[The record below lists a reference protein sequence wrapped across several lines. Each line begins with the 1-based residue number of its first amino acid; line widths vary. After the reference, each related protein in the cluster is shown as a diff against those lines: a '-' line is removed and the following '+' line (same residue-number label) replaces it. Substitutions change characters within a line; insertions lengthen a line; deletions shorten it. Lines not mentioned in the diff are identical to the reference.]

1 MTWFRLILCGF
12 AVLFALGDVSADDN
26 DKGTPEDVVDDPT
39 DDSSETRHI
48 GPDVSAFVGVD
59 NWAKEISAALRVNA
73 DPVLRAIVCR
83 VAYTDITPDN
93 IIMATGMTSKQ
104 LKRGIKQLET
114 IELVTTKLEGGV
126 TRIAPASEEARAQL
140 RKLADDWCASDDE
153 CGVAK

>member
-1 MTWFRLILCGF
+1 MTRFRVVLIVL
-12 AVLFALGDVSADDN
+12 AVFSFGGDVGADD
-26 DKGTPEDVVDDPT
+26 DTKDTPADSVNKSP
-39 DDSSETRHI
+39 DDSLENRHI

-59 NWAKEISAALRVNA
+59 NWAKEISAAMRVNV

-93 IIMATGMTSKQ
+93 IVMATGMTAKQ

-114 IELVTTKLEGGV
+114 IELVTTRIEGGV
-126 TRIAPASEEARAQL
+126 TRITPASEEARRQL
-140 RKLADDWCASDDE
+140 KKLADDWCVNDDE